1 MWPVRLAGLIA
12 VLGSLAACADD
23 TDRSEPTSQNTSQST
38 SDLRDSDGL
47 GDDVPMPLPPGPWN
61 DPNWTPPRASFDDR
75 DHDPVGP
82 AHACALDYLKIY
94 DPGRSRTIEV
104 PVVRCD

>member
-1 MWPVRLAGLIA
+1 MWPVRVVGLIA

-23 TDRSEPTSQNTSQST
+23 TDRSEPTSEST

-47 GDDVPMPLPPGPWN
+47 GDDVPMPMPAGPWN
-61 DPNWTPPRASFDDR
+61 DPDWTPPRASFDDR
-75 DHDPVGP
+75 QIDPIGP
-82 AHACALDYLKIY
+82 EHACALDYLKIY

-104 PVVRCD
+104 PIVRCN